1 MSHKL
6 KLISLN
12 VRGLRNGNK
21 RRTIFSHLKTQ
32 KATIFRLQETYS
44 SSEDKKVWSA
54 EWVGNILFSHGSSH
68 SRGICILLNPS
79 NVTFN
84 LQGVKQ
90 DSEGRFFNR
99 KSNNTR

>member
-1 MSHKL
+1 MVKISIIIIIIIIIMMMPRKL

-21 RRTIFSHLKTQ
+21 RRAIFSYLKMQ
-32 KATIFRLQETYS
+32 KATLFCLQETYS
-44 SSEDKKVWSA
+44 SSEDEKVWSA
-54 EWVGNILFSHGSSH
+54 EWGGKILFLHGSSH

-84 LQGVKQ
+84 LQSV
-90 DSEGRFFNR
+90 
-99 KSNNTR
+99 